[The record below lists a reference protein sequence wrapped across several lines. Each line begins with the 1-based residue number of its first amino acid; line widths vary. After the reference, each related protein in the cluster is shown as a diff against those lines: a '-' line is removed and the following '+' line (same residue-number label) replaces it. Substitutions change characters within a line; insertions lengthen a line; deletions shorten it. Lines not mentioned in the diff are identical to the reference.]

1 MGKINL
7 IPEANSIII
16 YSYFRRERE
25 REREKILD
33 LSSAVVLVCSV
44 ELSI

>member
-1 MGKINL
+1 LGKINL

-25 REREKILD
+25 RERENTRSFLG
-33 LSSAVVLVCSV
+33 SSTSV
-44 ELSI
+44 FG